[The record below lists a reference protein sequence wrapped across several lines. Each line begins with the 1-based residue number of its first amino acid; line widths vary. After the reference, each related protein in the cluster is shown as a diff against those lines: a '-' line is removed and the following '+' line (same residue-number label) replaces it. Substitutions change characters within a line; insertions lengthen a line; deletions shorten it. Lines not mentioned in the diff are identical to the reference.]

1 MTYQDALNKAKEKID
16 SLDAELILGFIQ
28 NQTREKIFTN
38 LNSDLSLKKFQ
49 NFYELVEKR
58 RKGFPLA
65 YITGKKEFWK
75 SEFEVNNSVLI
86 PRPETE
92 LIVEEV
98 LKEELNKKIILEL
111 GTGSGNI
118 SISIKKENPGV
129 IIYATDISMGALMT
143 AKKNA
148 KFNKADRIIFMN
160 HDWKREW
167 LFPNLD
173 IIISN
178 PPYVDKKSLDKDEDG
193 VWFEPEEALF
203 SKKSGLKDIMII
215 LQKSIIFLKKG
226 GKLFLE
232 HAPFQAKKIAS
243 ISKKVG
249 YKELEQRKDLNK
261 DIRVSILTK

>member
-28 NQTREKIFTN
+28 NQTREKIFSN
-38 LNSDLSLKKFQ
+38 LNSNLTSKKIKSF
-49 NFYELVEKR
+49 NALVEKR

-75 SEFEVNNSVLI
+75 SEFNVDSSVLI

-98 LKEELNKKIILEL
+98 LKEGLNKKIILEL

-118 SISIKKENPGV
+118 SISIKKENPEV
-129 IIYATDISMGALMT
+129 RVYATDISINALLI

-148 KFNKADRIIFMN
+148 RLNDVDNIIFLN
-160 HDWKREW
+160 HDWKKEW
-167 LFPNLD
+167 LFPDLD

-178 PPYVDKKSLDKDEDG
+178 PPYVDKNSLKKDEDG

-203 SKKSGLKDIMII
+203 SERFGLQDISII
-215 LQKSIIFLKKG
+215 LEKSIFFLKEE

-232 HAPFQAKKIAS
+232 HAPSQAEKIAS
-243 ISKKVG
+243 ISEKIG
-249 YKELEQRKDLNK
+249 YINLEQKRDLNK

>member
-28 NQTREKIFTN
+28 NQTREKIISN
-38 LNSDLSLKKFQ
+38 LNSNLTSKKIKSF
-49 NFYELVEKR
+49 NALVEKR

-75 SEFEVNNSVLI
+75 SEFNVDSSVLI

-98 LKEELNKKIILEL
+98 LKEGLNKKIILEL

-143 AKKNA
+143 AKK
-148 KFNKADRIIFMN
+148 KC
-160 HDWKREW
+160 
-167 LFPNLD
+167 
-173 IIISN
+173 
-178 PPYVDKKSLDKDEDG
+178 
-193 VWFEPEEALF
+193 
-203 SKKSGLKDIMII
+203 
-215 LQKSIIFLKKG
+215 
-226 GKLFLE
+226 
-232 HAPFQAKKIAS
+232 KI
-243 ISKKVG
+243 
-249 YKELEQRKDLNK
+249 
-261 DIRVSILTK
+261 